1 MLNPLDGKYITQV
14 FNLVLVA
21 LIIYFTKWYLLWG
34 FNPLTARI

>member
-21 LIIYFTKWYLLWG
+21 LIIYLFHEMVCTLG
-34 FNPLTARI
+34 V